1 MSHRSLREL
10 AALCGASLEG
20 DPELRVS
27 GPAAL
32 AEAGPDEISFFGHA
46 RYARELAATRARA
59 LVVPRTLAVPRE
71 GLSLLRCDDANRA
84 FELLLSVFDRLP
96 LRPAPGIHPAAQI
109 AAGVELGPDVS
120 IGAGCVIGPGCV
132 IGARAALHPNV
143 VLSRN
148 VRVGADTE
156 LRSGVV
162 AYDGI
167 SIGARC
173 LVHAGAVIGSDG
185 FGFDPLV
192 GPRGIEGWNKVPH
205 AGTVVIEDDV
215 EIGANCAIDRGRFS
229 ATRIGRGA
237 KLDNLV
243 HVGHNVQV
251 GEGALLIAQVGVA
264 GSTSIGRGAILAGQA
279 GISTHLKIGDGA
291 RIGPASSVFEDVPA
305 GADYMGWWAR
315 PKGELMRTL
324 ALERKLGEMHD
335 RLKKLEREL
344 EKRGEA

>member
-1 MSHRSLREL
+1 MPHRTLREL

-20 DPELRVS
+20 DPDMLVR

-32 AEAGPDEISFFGHA
+32 TEAEPDEISFFGHV

-59 LVVPRTLAVPRE
+59 LVVPRSLAVPRE
-71 GLSLLRCDDANRA
+71 GVALLRCDDANRA
-84 FELLLSVFDRLP
+84 FERILEVFERLP
-96 LRPAPGIHPAAQI
+96 RRPT
-109 AAGVELGPDVS
+109 AGVHPSAV
-120 IGAGCVIGPGCV
+120 IGAGVQLGADVAIGANCVIGDGV
-132 IGARAALHPNV
+132 VLGARVALHPGV

-148 VRVGADTE
+148 VHVGEDSE
-156 LRSGVV
+156 LRSCVV

-173 LVHAGAVIGSDG
+173 LIHAGTVLGSDG
-185 FGFDPLV
+185 FGFDPVV
-192 GPRGIEGWNKVPH
+192 GPRGFEGWNKAPH

-243 HVGHNVQV
+243 HVAHNVQV

-264 GSTSIGRGAILAGQA
+264 GSTRIGRGAILAGKA
-279 GISTHLKIGDGA
+279 GISTHLTIGDGA
-291 RIGPASSVFEDVPA
+291 RIGPASSVFEDVPP

-315 PKGELMRTL
+315 PKGEYMRTL
-324 ALERKLGEMHD
+324 ALERKLGEMAE
-335 RLKKLEREL
+335 RLKKLERANQA
-344 EKRGEA
+344 RGEA